1 MQLIPKS
8 VMSLKDKGELEEK
21 WKKGEKGWFY
31 VPEGEVYKNERCW
44 LQFFLNECLPKAVD
58 EVVSPVHL
66 FGHSQLSHVH
76 FSVNVV

>member
-21 WKKGEKGWFY
+21 WKKGGRKDGFMCRK
-31 VPEGEVYKNERCW
+31 VKFIKMSGVGCS
-44 LQFFLNECLPKAVD
+44 FFNECLPKAVD

>member
-1 MQLIPKS
+1 MCRKVKFIK
-8 VMSLKDKGELEEK
+8 MSGV
-21 WKKGEKGWFY
+21 G
-31 VPEGEVYKNERCW
+31 CS
-44 LQFFLNECLPKAVD
+44 FLNECLPKAVD